1 MKYYEF
7 EWDLDCTG
15 IVLDKEINVG
25 KLNWV
30 PGDYFKLV
38 KDTDGSFRLVKVDEL
53 ATFVLNGC
61 STKIDNNK
69 KRE

>member
-1 MKYYEF
+1 MKYYDF
-7 EWDLDCTG
+7 EWYLDCTG
-15 IVLDKEINVG
+15 ITLDKEINVG

-30 PGDYFKLV
+30 PGDYFKLIE
-38 KDTDGSFRLVKVDEL
+38 DTDGSLRLVKVDEL

-61 STKIDNNK
+61 STTIDNNK

>member
-1 MKYYEF
+1 MKYYDF

-30 PGDYFKLV
+30 TGDYFKLV

>member
-1 MKYYEF
+1 MQYYDF
-7 EWDLDCTG
+7 DWHLDCTG
-15 IVLDKEINVG
+15 IILDKEINVG

-30 PGDYFKLV
+30 PGDYFKLIE
-38 KDTDGSFRLVKVDEL
+38 DADGSLRLVKVDEL